1 MSIQST
7 DKAEGV
13 FARLGTN
20 FGSATLPVDDGQRSL
35 LAVSGDWGA
44 GGEEAIISAVVYLRR
59 PLGSHN
65 RDDYR
70 LSREYPSV
78 ILSPLACQVKLS
90 MFRRGSRA
98 DLKASVVNLGDP
110 KESGR

>member
-1 MSIQST
+1 MSIQT
-7 DKAEGV
+7 KDKAEGV

-20 FGSATLPVDDGQRSL
+20 FGSATLPVDDGHRSL
-35 LAVSGDWGA
+35 LSVSGDWGA
-44 GGEEAIISAVVYLRR
+44 GGEEAIINAVVYLHR

-90 MFRRGSRA
+90 LFRRGSRA
-98 DLKASVVNLGDP
+98 DLKATVAALGTS
-110 KESGR
+110 KETGQ